1 MRKRNSTSVALG
13 AAVKALREK
22 KEKSEVVE
30 QSNDSVNQRRRYQRW
45 TITEDDMVKK
55 YYLEGHPVV
64 DIAETLGRSV
74 ASIKAR
80 IYNLGL
86 DNIDDDIEQVAT
98 EETNHY
104 TRHNKAWCTREDQ
117 RLRELC
123 SEGLTYEEMSQ
134 LLGRTVNSVRFR
146 ASTLGVA
153 ELRYTKF
160 VHDGETI
167 EEVELTEPVPEPTPE
182 PTPEPAPEP
191 EQTVTQ
197 QQGYGQFVLGAV
209 TAIVAMVVTKLMG
222 V

>member
-1 MRKRNSTSVALG
+1 VVSNMRKRNSTSVALG

-22 KEKSEVVE
+22 KVTSEVAE

-45 TITEDDMVKK
+45 TITEDNMVEK
-55 YYLEGHPVV
+55 YYLEGHPIV

-86 DNIDDDIEQVAT
+86 DDVDEEIEEVVT
-98 EETNHY
+98 EDTNRLS
-104 TRHNKAWCTREDQ
+104 RHNKGWSSREDQ
-117 RLRELC
+117 QLRELC
-123 SEGLTYEEMSQ
+123 SEGLTYEEISSLM
-134 LLGRTVNSVRFR
+134 GRTPLACQYR
-146 ASTLGVA
+146 ASVLGVA
-153 ELRYTKF
+153 TLRYTKF
-160 VHDGETI
+160 VHDGEAI
-167 EEVELTEPVPEPTPE
+167 EEVELPEPAPEPT
-182 PTPEPAPEP
+182 PEP

-197 QQGYGQFVLGAV
+197 QQGYGQFILGAV